1 MNARIRGMKG
11 RLLDRDALERL
22 IVKTDVEGVMT
33 ELQRTAYQEA
43 IEKASVRFSGMA
55 CIETAVRNDFTQAFR
70 KVLGYVRGED
80 AEKYIRILLG
90 RWDLQN
96 IKTILRGKNIHVP
109 ASEIMECLVPA
120 GELDEITLGEL
131 VKQPDVKSVIDL
143 LATWQIVYAQPLT
156 QNFKAYLERRDL
168 TVLEYAIDRFSFD
181 YALATLKG
189 NSYDDQILRQM
200 IMTEID
206 VTNVKTVLKLI
217 RDRTTVEDAGQF
229 LLEGGSSLGLE
240 KLESLLRAGSI
251 EAAVKQLRATPYEFR
266 GMIPADVFIQEKIS
280 VIEKELDKLLIRKGV
295 SHFFK
300 DPLSIAL
307 AVGYLWA
314 KYNEVTNIRIIAR
327 CKTADISERVLREE
341 LLYV

>member
-143 LATWQIVYAQPLT
+143 LATWRIVYAQPLT
-156 QNFKAYLERRDL
+156 QHFKAYLDQRNL
-168 TVLEYAIDRFSFD
+168 TVLEYALDRFSFD